1 MALDHEKVIL
11 EKEKVRVQNLLQGM
25 QNVMNTYNA
34 TLTSPPP
41 PLPVAGP
48 ASQRNTHTISS
59 GFQSF
64 WFWHFTALVASWL
77 LCIGMIER

>member
-25 QNVMNTYNA
+25 QNVMNSYNA

-41 PLPVAGP
+41 PPVAAP
-48 ASQRNTHTISS
+48 ASQRKNHTISS

-64 WFWHFTALVASWL
+64 WFGIL
-77 LCIGMIER
+77 LL

>member
-25 QNVMNTYNA
+25 QNVMNSYNA

-41 PLPVAGP
+41 PPLPVAAP
-48 ASQRNTHTISS
+48 ASQQKNHTISS

-64 WFWHFTALVASWL
+64 
-77 LCIGMIER
+77 